1 MTRDE
6 LKQEQWYYAHK
17 KHVQQYEHVT
27 EHTLETLDKD
37 AAWGYN
43 VVTTPRSE
51 GVIGTPISGDAIAKW
66 KDKQARAGVWE
77 GF

>member
-1 MTRDE
+1 MTRDK
-6 LKQEQWYYAHK
+6 LKQEQWYHAHK

-37 AAWGYN
+37 MAWGYN
-43 VVTTPRSE
+43 VVTASLSE
-51 GVIGTPISGDAIAKW
+51 GMIGTPVSGDAIAKW
-66 KDKQARAGVWE
+66 KDKQDCRRAWG